1 MSDNLVEFIKER
13 KQKLNAVIMAH
24 YYQRPEIQDLADL
37 VGDSLQLARDAAQ
50 AQADVIVF
58 CGVSFMAESAK
69 ILNPEKLVVM
79 PEPEAGCPM
88 ADMITADKLRKWK
101 ASHPEAKVVCYV
113 NSSAEVKAE
122 SDICCTSSNAIQV
135 VNSIPREYPI
145 LFVPDK
151 NLGNFVALKTGR
163 KIECWPGYCPTHQD
177 VTAQEIQEMRARHPQ
192 APVVVHPEC
201 RPEVIKLADEALST
215 GGILKYVEKSPARE
229 FIIGT
234 EAGLLHQLEKR
245 FPDKVFHI
253 AREEFLC
260 PNMKL
265 TTLEN
270 LAYVMDTLEHKVEVP
285 EDIGIKAYHSL
296 ERMLNIS

>member
-1 MSDNLVEFIKER
+1 MSNNLIEFIQKR
-13 KQKLNAVIMAH
+13 KRELNAVIMAH
-24 YYQRPEIQDLADL
+24 FYQPPEIQDLADL
-37 VGDSLQLARDAAQ
+37 VGDSLQLARDAANTQ
-50 AQADVIVF
+50 AGVIVF

-88 ADMITADKLRKWK
+88 ADMITADKLREWK
-101 ASHPEAKVVCYV
+101 ASRPEAKVVCYV

-122 SDICCTSSNAIQV
+122 SDICCTSSNAVQV
-135 VNSIPREYPI
+135 VNSIAPEYPI
-145 LFVPDK
+145 LFVPDQ
-151 NLGNFVALKTGR
+151 NLGNFVAGKTGR
-163 KIECWPGYCPTHQD
+163 AIECWPGYCPIHHN
-177 VTAQEIQEMRARHPQ
+177 VTAQEIMEQKARHPQ

-201 RPEVIKLADEALST
+201 RPEVIKLANEALST
-215 GGILKYVEKSPARE
+215 GGILKYAEKSPAQE

-234 EAGLLHQLEKR
+234 EAGLLHQLKKR
-245 FPDKVFHI
+245 FPEKVFHI
-253 AREEFLC
+253 AREDFLC

-270 LAYVMDTLEHKVEVP
+270 LARVMDTLEHKMEVP
-285 EDIGIKAYHSL
+285 EEIRKRAYLAL